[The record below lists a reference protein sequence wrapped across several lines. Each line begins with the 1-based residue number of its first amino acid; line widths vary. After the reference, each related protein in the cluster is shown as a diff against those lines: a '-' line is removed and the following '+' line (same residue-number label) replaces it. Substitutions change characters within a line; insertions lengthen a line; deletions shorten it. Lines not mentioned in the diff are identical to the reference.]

1 MRQTPEE
8 KMIVRGWEEI
18 YVNCIPASVARIA
31 SLFLPEYRDGFKS
44 LT

>member
-8 KMIVRGWEEI
+8 KLVVRGWGEI
-18 YVNCIPASVARIA
+18 YVNCIPASLAKD
-31 SLFLPEYRDGFKS
+31 SLTFLPEYRDGFKS